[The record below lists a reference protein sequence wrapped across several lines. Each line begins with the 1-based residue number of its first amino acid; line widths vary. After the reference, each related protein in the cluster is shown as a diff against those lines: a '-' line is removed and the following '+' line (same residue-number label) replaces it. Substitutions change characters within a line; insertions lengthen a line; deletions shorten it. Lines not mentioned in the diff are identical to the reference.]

1 MHRLHE
7 DYRCRARGSEEVEI
21 RNMMRSEIDV
31 LTPRTLDDALTL
43 LEHHTNGMQIIAGGS
58 DVIVQLRDG
67 VLKTEKLLNIASVK
81 ALRYVKEIDGQIHIG
96 ALSTY
101 SDIINSQHTQKHA
114 QILINAAKKIGAT
127 QLQNTATIG
136 GNLGNASPA
145 GDSLPPLYA
154 LDATVVTR
162 SKSNR
167 REIPIEKFFI
177 GYRKTALRP
186 DELIEEIFFESLGKN
201 DAAAFLKLG
210 LREANAISIVAVAVT
225 LRGRS
230 RGSTRYN
237 DIKIALGAVAPTIVR
252 AGKCEKALIGKR
264 LTKRVL
270 QEAANLVPQETS
282 PITDIRGSADYRK
295 NVVYSLVY
303 QALHDAVFGGNEVDK
318 K

>member
-1 MHRLHE
+1 
-7 DYRCRARGSEEVEI
+7 
-21 RNMMRSEIDV
+21 MMRSEIDV
-31 LTPRTLDDALTL
+31 LTPRTLDDALAL
-43 LEHHTNGMQIIAGGS
+43 LERHTTGVQIIAGGS

-67 VLKTEKLLNIASVK
+67 VLKTKKLLNIVSVK
-81 ALRYVKEIDGQIHIG
+81 ALRYIKEIDGQIHIG

-114 QILINAAKKIGAT
+114 QILVNAAKKIGAT

-154 LDATVVTR
+154 LNATVVTR

-177 GYRKTALRP
+177 GYRKKALRP
-186 DELIEEIFFESLGKN
+186 DELVEEVFFEGLGKN

-230 RGSTRYN
+230 RESTRYN
-237 DIKIALGAVAPTIVR
+237 DVRIALGAVAPTIVR
-252 AGKCEKALIGKR
+252 ARKCEKALISKR
-264 LTKRVL
+264 LTKRIL
-270 QEAANLVPQETS
+270 QEAANLVPQDIS

-295 NVVYSLVY
+295 NVVRSLVY
-303 QALHDAVFGGNEVDK
+303 QTLHNAVFDRNGVNRR
-318 K
+318 